1 MIKKEPIKYGLEIK
15 ENSGTAIWH
24 FALTVAAVDGKV
36 ADEELERLLKS
47 YDFIADVTD
56 IETSIYSTGE
66 SKEEFEKNQLKLLDF
81 WFLNED
87 GTYKGSVKTQDQKY
101 VKEAAGYLTRTST
114 REWAIGLAMAVVGAD
129 DLAQQENDVIK
140 SYIEKW
146 GLDKNEIESG
156 ILSALNIHIK
166 YTTLPSQE

>member
-1 MIKKEPIKYGLEIK
+1 M
-15 ENSGTAIWH
+15 
-24 FALTVAAVDGKV
+24 
-36 ADEELERLLKS
+36 
-47 YDFIADVTD
+47 
-56 IETSIYSTGE
+56 
-66 SKEEFEKNQLKLLDF
+66 DF

-101 VKEAAGYLTRTST
+101 VKEATGYLTRTST